1 MFESNINYLYIDQK
15 DFFKKNKK
23 NKKNK
28 KYKKQ

>member
-15 DFFKKNKK
+15 YFFKKNKK